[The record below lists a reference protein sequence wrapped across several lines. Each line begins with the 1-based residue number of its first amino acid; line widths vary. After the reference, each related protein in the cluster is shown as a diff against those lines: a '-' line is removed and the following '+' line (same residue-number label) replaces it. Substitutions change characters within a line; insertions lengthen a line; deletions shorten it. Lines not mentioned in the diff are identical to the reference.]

1 MSYSINNIQHKHRYS
16 GGRRQVEEMMY
27 FFWETLYRRIVTR
40 YKVLIKGKLIKDYNV
55 RIFLD
60 LINAAQVCGVSR

>member
-1 MSYSINNIQHKHRYS
+1 
-16 GGRRQVEEMMY
+16 MMY